1 METIARAQFQ
11 FLDKN
16 VDGFLDLVELHNGL
30 SDYGLTDAAIEAI
43 FFDLDANKDGLV
55 SEVEFI
61 ATYAKSFLQSVEKK
75 KQYKEQQAAEAKE
88 AEEPA
93 AGTQMIVVVIAG
105 SLDVVHTNANNQF
118 TNTMLYSRGHGCRAD
133 TFT

>member
-1 METIARAQFQ
+1 VETSGDARAQFQ

-30 SDYGLTDAAIEAI
+30 SDYGFTDAAIEAI
-43 FFDLDANKDGLV
+43 FIDLDVNKDGLV
-55 SEVEFI
+55 SEEEFI
-61 ATYAKSFLQSVEKK
+61 ATYAKSFLESVEKK

-105 SLDVVHTNANNQF
+105 CLDVVHKNTNNQF
-118 TNTMLYSRGHGCRAD
+118 NNTYALQQRTWLQR
-133 TFT
+133 